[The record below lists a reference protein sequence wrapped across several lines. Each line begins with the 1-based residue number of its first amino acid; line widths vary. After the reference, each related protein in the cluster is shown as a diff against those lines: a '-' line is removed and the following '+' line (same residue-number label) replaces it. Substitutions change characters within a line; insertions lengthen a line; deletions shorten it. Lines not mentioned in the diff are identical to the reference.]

1 LKNTLLGGLA
11 LGILGATLF
20 SGKAIIVKL
29 AYRYGADPTSLI
41 ALRMIFAFPFFA
53 YAAWVTSKGDFAW
66 QKGDRLKVFML
77 GTIGYYAAS
86 YLDFLGLQYIS
97 AGLERIILYLS
108 PTFVL
113 LISVFWLKKKIG
125 PPQMLALAICYAGL
139 FFVFWHDLSLTGKN
153 VPLGAA
159 LVLGSALCYAVY
171 LTASGEMI
179 KRFGAIR
186 LTSWT
191 SLVSTVWCIG
201 QSLIFDPV
209 ALVNQTS
216 QVYWLSVAN
225 GFFCTVL
232 PVFLTMMAI
241 QKIGSTS
248 ASQTGMVGPLATIF
262 LAAWFLAEPIN
273 ATQLIGTAVVMVG
286 IFVLSRSKFEKN

>member
-11 LGILGATLF
+11 IGILGATFF

-53 YAAWVTSKGDFAW
+53 FAAWRIGKRDFAW

-77 GTIGYYAAS
+77 GTVGYYAAS

-97 AGLERIILYLS
+97 AGLERIILYLT

-125 PPQMLALAICYAGL
+125 PRQLLALAVCYAGL
-139 FFVFWHDLSLTGKN
+139 FFVFWHDLSVSGKN
-153 VPLGAA
+153 VM
-159 LVLGSALCYAVY
+159 LGSGLVMSSAFCYAIY

-179 KRFGAIR
+179 KRLGAIR
-186 LTSWT
+186 LTSWSCLVSAFWCVAQ
-191 SLVSTVWCIG
+191 SLVI
-201 QSLIFDPV
+201 DPA
-209 ALVNQTS
+209 ALMSQAS
-216 QVYWLSVAN
+216 QVYWLSAIN

-232 PVFLTMMAI
+232 PVFLTMIAI
-241 QKIGSTS
+241 QKIGST
-248 ASQTGMVGPLATIF
+248 ATSQTTMVGPVSTIF
-262 LAAWFLAEPIN
+262 LAAALLAEPIN
-273 ATQLIGTAVVMVG
+273 AAQLIGTAVVMVG
-286 IFVLSRSKFEKN
+286 VFVLSRSKLTA

>member
-1 LKNTLLGGLA
+1 MGGLA
-11 LGILGATLF
+11 LGILGATFF

-53 YAAWVTSKGDFAW
+53 YAAWATSRSGFVW
-66 QKGDRLKVFML
+66 EKGDRLKVFML

-86 YLDFLGLQYIS
+86 YLDFLGLQYIT

-125 PPQMLALAICYAGL
+125 PPQLFALAICYAGL
-139 FFVFWHDLSLTGKN
+139 FFVFWHDLSLSGKN
-153 VPLGAA
+153 VLLGSA

-171 LTASGEMI
+171 LTASGELI

-191 SLVSTVWCIG
+191 SLVSAVWCVG
-201 QSLIFDPV
+201 QSLLFDPV
-209 ALVNQTS
+209 ALINQNS
-216 QVYWLSVAN
+216 QVYWLSAVN

-262 LAAWFLAEPIN
+262 LAAWFLAEPIH
-273 ATQLIGTAVVMVG
+273 ATQLIGTGIVMVG
-286 IFVLSRSKFEKN
+286 IFVLSRSKFEDTAGKR